1 MIREIKLISK
11 RNNWNLVR
19 WITRDDNATAKSLYE
34 KLSKK
39 TNWEVY
45 ELT

>member
-1 MIREIKLISK
+1 MIREIRL
-11 RNNWNLVR
+11 
-19 WITRDDNATAKSLYE
+19 DDNITAKSLYE

-45 ELT
+45 EL

>member
-1 MIREIKLISK
+1 MIREIRL
-11 RNNWNLVR
+11 
-19 WITRDDNATAKSLYE
+19 DDNTTAKSLYE

-45 ELT
+45 ELS

>member
-1 MIREIKLISK
+1 MIREIRL
-11 RNNWNLVR
+11 
-19 WITRDDNATAKSLYE
+19 DDNITAKSLYE

-45 ELT
+45 ELS